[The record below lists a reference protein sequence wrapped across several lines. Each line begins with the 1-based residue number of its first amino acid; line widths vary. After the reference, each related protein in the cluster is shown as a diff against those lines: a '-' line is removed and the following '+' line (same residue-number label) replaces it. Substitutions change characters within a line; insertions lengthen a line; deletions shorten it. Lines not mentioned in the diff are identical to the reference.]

1 MATREQIGGTD
12 APPRDATPSQAES
25 GSAGA
30 APGTE
35 IIYGAF
41 APGWWRHLF
50 SRPKEAPP
58 GGELVY
64 GAFAPGWWRHLFSR
78 PKEAPPGG
86 ELVYTAFA
94 PGWWRFLFR
103 RMPPRSPR

>member
-1 MATREQIGGTD
+1 MVTREQIGGTD
-12 APPRDATPSQAES
+12 ASPRDATSSRAEPR
-25 GSAGA
+25 ATGA

-41 APGWWRHLF
+41 APGWWRYL
-50 SRPKEAPP
+50 
-58 GGELVY
+58 L
-64 GAFAPGWWRHLFSR
+64 SR

-94 PGWWRFLFR
+94 PGWWRYLFR
-103 RMPPRSPR
+103 RTPRRSPK